1 MKIAVTGAASFIGS
15 ALHAYC
21 RTQGIEWVGVDMA
34 PPGPLHSI
42 ATDISLPG
50 WEREL
55 PDGIDALVHLAAI
68 SRDADCRRDP
78 ARAIAVNL
86 TGTWRAIEAAQARSI
101 RQIVFASSEWV
112 YGDIDA
118 GIKNEETAIDA
129 SLLKSEYPLTKLAG
143 ERLLWMATQTM
154 APLAATVLR
163 FGIVYGP
170 RPSNWSAVESLC
182 AAVSQ
187 RDRIEV
193 GSLDTARRFIHVDDI
208 AAGIGAAL
216 GRAPGFEVFN
226 LTGNELVTLGR
237 IISESVRLHG
247 RSPAVDERTPERV
260 SIRNIDNC
268 KARRQLGWEPR
279 IGLRQ
284 GLESLNAALAREDRG
299 SLAGPAQ
306 SDQHVDQEQASQLD
320 AGGSRKPAHIGQ

>member
-34 PPGPLHSI
+34 PPGPLHAIS
-42 ATDISLPG
+42 ADISLPG
-50 WEREL
+50 WESQL
-55 PDGIDALVHLAAI
+55 PDGVDALVHLAAI
-68 SRDADCRRDP
+68 SRDSDCRSDP

-86 TGTWRAIEAAQARSI
+86 TGTWRVIEAARARAI

-112 YGDIDA
+112 YGDIDGA
-118 GIKNEETAIDA
+118 VKNEETAIDA
-129 SLLKSEYPLTKLAG
+129 SSLKSEYPLTKLAG
-143 ERLLWMATQTM
+143 ERLLWIAAQTM
-154 APLAATVLR
+154 PSLAATVLR

-170 RPSNWSAVESLC
+170 RTTNWSAVESLC
-182 AAVSQ
+182 DAVLQ

-193 GSLDTARRFIHVDDI
+193 GSLDTARRFIHVSDI
-208 AAGIGAAL
+208 AAGIGASL
-216 GRAPGFEVFN
+216 GHAPGFEVFN
-226 LTGNELVTLGR
+226 LTGNELVTLGG

-260 SIRNIDNC
+260 SVRNIDNA

-279 IGLRQ
+279 TGLRQ
-284 GLESLNAALAREDRG
+284 GLESLC
-299 SLAGPAQ
+299 
-306 SDQHVDQEQASQLD
+306 ASSC
-320 AGGSRKPAHIGQ
+320 AM